1 MKCPSVSI
9 IIPVYN
15 AEKYLAKSLT
25 SAITQTRTN
34 IEIIV
39 INDASTDRSFEIIE
53 EFSKI
58 DSRIQLIN
66 FQKNGFPIWFC

>member
-25 SAITQTRTN
+25 SAITQTLTN